1 MGRKIIGKYNNLKEK
16 WGDSSLKINW
26 KLSLYKKRCKMG
38 WSLKSVDK
46 YYIFSQGQG
55 YLFVQFK

>member
-1 MGRKIIGKYNNLKEK
+1 
-16 WGDSSLKINW
+16 
-26 KLSLYKKRCKMG
+26 MG